1 METVFFSRGGLEMNQ
16 EYKRILV
23 PVDGSQQSINAFKKA
38 VQIAKRNNAELR
50 LVTVVDKADNALEA
64 EAIERDLD
72 GFFKA
77 LEAYAKK
84 ENLTIT
90 KDVKFG
96 SARKL
101 IAEELVKDWNIDLI
115 VMGATGKGRIAKLI
129 VGTVTNHVVRHAR
142 CDVLIAR

>member
-1 METVFFSRGGLEMNQ
+1 MNQ

-77 LEAYAKK
+77 LEAHAKK

>member
-1 METVFFSRGGLEMNQ
+1 MNQ

-38 VQIAKRNNAELR
+38 VQIAKRNHAELR

-77 LEAYAKK
+77 LEAHAKK